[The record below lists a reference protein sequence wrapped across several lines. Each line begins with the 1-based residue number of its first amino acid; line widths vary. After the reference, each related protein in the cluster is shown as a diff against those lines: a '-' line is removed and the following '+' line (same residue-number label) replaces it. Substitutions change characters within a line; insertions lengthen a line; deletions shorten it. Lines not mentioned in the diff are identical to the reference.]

1 LAAAA
6 NAVQTRTVSK
16 TMCNPTQCRYL
27 ARNCHLVAAIA
38 SDGRIS
44 EVHPDSASALGYS
57 AAKLADKP
65 LSRLLPKDQHQHL
78 ARVLERSKT
87 GQSVWDEL
95 ALLAADRRRV
105 PMLCCFQRLALP
117 GTNGTLLLTGVRL
130 DAFQAG
136 GRTDAAAL
144 LGQLAFRCHGPAHRL
159 MQAIEVILLQQPRSE
174 AAERCRTELD
184 ALLDVMS
191 RSISLPDAK
200 RRRAAA
206 GSRSPVD
213 VVRVLDSAICLMDA
227 DPAYKGLRVELRPE
241 EAAVWAAADPV
252 GLVVLAMH
260 LARNARDA
268 TLRSKSPRLLVNVHQ
283 AGGNVILEFMDNG
296 SGLTRE
302 DLDCAFS
309 PFFKNSPG
317 SRETH
322 TGLGLVTCSELVRYM
337 GGRIRMESRPSRGT
351 TVLVTL
357 PAASPPK

>member
-1 LAAAA
+1 
-6 NAVQTRTVSK
+6 
-16 TMCNPTQCRYL
+16 
-27 ARNCHLVAAIA
+27 VAAVA
-38 SDGRIS
+38 PNGRIRD
-44 EVHPDSASALGYS
+44 VHPDSAAALGYS
-57 AAKLADKP
+57 AARLAGKP
-65 LSRLLPKDQHQHL
+65 LSKLVPKDQCDHL

-87 GQSVWDEL
+87 GQPVWDEL
-95 ALLAADRRRV
+95 AILSADRRRI
-105 PMLCCFQRLALP
+105 PMLCCLQRLAQP
-117 GTNGTLLLTGVRL
+117 GHNGTLLLTGVKL

-159 MQAIEVILLQQPRSE
+159 MQAIEVILLQQPWSE

-184 ALLDVMS
+184 GLLDVMS
-191 RSISLPDAK
+191 RSISLPDAAGK

-206 GSRSPVD
+206 GSRKPVD
-213 VVRVLDSAICLMDA
+213 VVRVLESAICLMDA
-227 DPAYKGLRVELRPE
+227 DPAYKGLRVELQPE
-241 EAAVWAAADPV
+241 AAAVWAAADPV
-252 GLVVLAMH
+252 GLAVVAMH

-283 AGGNVILEFMDNG
+283 AGGNVVMEFMDNG

-309 PFFKNSPG
+309 PFFKNPPG

-322 TGLGLVTCSELVRYM
+322 PGLGLVTCSELVRYM

-351 TVLVTL
+351 TVLITL
-357 PAASPPK
+357 PAAAPPK